1 MCDGSREMQSVVN
14 GISFERNVKKPDIHN
29 EYIFLLYYHV
39 RNSIR

>member
-14 GISFERNVKKPDIHN
+14 GISFERNVKKPDK
-29 EYIFLLYYHV
+29 EYVFLLYYHV